1 QLNPEYFFNA
11 EDINEKINAIVNK
24 LTDKKNPNLIT
35 MRMQLNFARYYLNK
49 NEVIKKYR
57 QRLEKKLCPLI
68 NEVCETSR
76 VNTDRDIEKIYEKI
90 LIVITIMS
98 GLGDSMT
105 PAVLK
110 EAAMALQSI
119 YLPSEVT
126 NFVTLSKKAKNKQ
139 LIELMS
145 IVAGIRLF
153 NKDCQ
158 RGGHGIDNLPSIL
171 QESLEKSC
179 NSILKLLEDLMSKIY
194 RLTAAV
200 ENIPTNYFDKK
211 NKSSCYDE
219 KFLDTKWIIG
229 ALVTCR
235 QQEIYVRKVLSD
247 LEEIKAE
254 FKILMDTLEMRLHKL
269 HDTVKFRTAIPIV
282 QVYPQFIDLT
292 SIWVKLQDE
301 IIVLDNINNFMEK
314 LKLLSTEIKK
324 IYDEIHLE
332 KFTNN
337 TEILSDAER
346 LERSMGK
353 LINECGDCLIL
364 YPNTSEN
371 FQEIQLEF
379 QGFCAWTFIAGY
391 GALIPGNPNIGIVK
405 WRARY
410 FAFSSDYAASQFG
423 KDPNRYMYEALDFV
437 RKNPEY
443 IYLFNLHEDIEALN
457 NKEKTTQEEYS
468 FEMNK
473 DQFVQTDTHI
483 LDSYIDPDYH
493 HSLWE
498 HRHKAL
504 KLGNISKCMTKS
516 TQTYLSYFKRSMSI
530 QASLQKSTSSQTLKD
545 NASNTPQCQKFI
557 YGFRAQLP
565 HIIHYYH

>member
-1 QLNPEYFFNA
+1 MM
-11 EDINEKINAIVNK
+11 K
-24 LTDKKNPNLIT
+24 
-35 MRMQLNFARYYLNK
+35 MQLNFARYYLNK

-126 NFVTLSKKAKNKQ
+126 NFVTLPKKAKNKQ

-158 RGGHGIDNLPSIL
+158 RGGHGIDNLPNIL

-179 NSILKLLEDLMSKIY
+179 NSTLKLLEDLMSKIY

-200 ENIPTNYFDKK
+200 ENIANNYFDKK
-211 NKSSCYDE
+211 TKSGCSDDE
-219 KFLDTKWIIG
+219 KFSEIKLIIG
-229 ALVTCR
+229 TLVTCR

-292 SIWVKLQDE
+292 SIWMKLQDE
-301 IIVLDNINNFMEK
+301 IILLDNINNFTEK
-314 LKLLSTEIKK
+314 LKLLSTDIIK
-324 IYDEIHLE
+324 IYDEIRLE

-337 TEILSDAER
+337 SEILSDAER

-371 FQEIQLEF
+371 FQEIQIEF
-379 QGFCAWTFIAGY
+379 QGFCAWTFVAGY

-443 IYLFNLHEDIEALN
+443 IHLFNLHEDIEALN
-457 NKEKTTQEEYS
+457 NKEKTTQEEYT

-504 KLGNISKCMTKS
+504 KLENISKCMTKS
-516 TQTYLSYFKRSMSI
+516 TQTNVSYFKRSMSI
-530 QASLQKSTSSQTLKD
+530 QASLPKNTSSQTLKD
-545 NASNTPQCQKFI
+545 NGSNTPQCQKFI
-557 YGFRAQLP
+557 YGLRAQKNQLP
-565 HIIHYYH
+565 HIINYYH